1 MMYVRGSAHLYYN
14 EKNEKLLLWHLKK
27 KNTVFPVA
35 AHETREMVTDTLC
48 IWVSVLL
55 SGQAESSAISKRKG
69 EVDR

>member
-1 MMYVRGSAHLYYN
+1 M
-14 EKNEKLLLWHLKK
+14 
-27 KNTVFPVA
+27 A

-55 SGQAESSAISKRKG
+55 SGQADSTASSKRKG